1 MVLRVFL
8 LLLAARGGSGLKS
21 QGFNTG
27 EERTSFDDL
36 GACALS
42 AESARILDQWLQHPQ
57 SVDLSDPVNQL
68 EISCAAESLG
78 SRGAGWRRAG
88 RSGRVVCV
96 GGSRR
101 VARAG
106 QGDASTATS
115 SADWRWGGHWRN
127 RWTEGWSHGSPGVRH
142 RALRRRIG
150 PPRPQAQLLRFPR
163 NHRGAALVREGTD
176 EALPSAGNA
185 ASPCAYFQLPC
196 TAFYCF
202 LLTSTGFC

>member
-78 SRGAGWRRAG
+78 GAAG
-88 RSGRVVCV
+88 GLV
-96 GGSRR
+96 GGGLGAA
-101 VARAG
+101 VG
-106 QGDASTATS
+106 WFASGAVGEWLGLGKET
-115 SADWRWGGHWRN
+115 
-127 RWTEGWSHGSPGVRH
+127 
-142 RALRRRIG
+142 
-150 PPRPQAQLLRFPR
+150 QAQLQAVLT
-163 NHRGAALVREGTD
+163 GAGAGIGATGGQKAGRMAARAYATELFAGVSGPHALKRSCYDFLEITGERHLSEKALTKRYRQLAMLHHPVRIFNYLV
-176 EALPSAGNA
+176 LPS
-185 ASPCAYFQLPC
+185 
-196 TAFYCF
+196 TAFY
-202 LLTSTGFC
+202 